1 MNYAS
6 YFTALF
12 KHSIVRRHNGHKLKR
27 KREKVYG
34 HFPFC
39 DNYLFTLSDFC
50 CFFVPQIKRC
60 GIKATVGSSRKECET
75 VAGEKWRGLKD
86 PENLRRATILLL
98 VLDTRFVLRQKSFG
112 NVWATKNRLMV
123 MMTTFACNFENALH
137 PKMSRKIG
145 SKLTFLE
152 DPQSLAWRHDN

>member
-12 KHSIVRRHNGHKLKR
+12 KHSIVRRHNSHKLKR

-60 GIKATVGSSRKECET
+60 GIKATVGVVGRNARLSQVRNEEVSKI
-75 VAGEKWRGLKD
+75 
-86 PENLRRATILLL
+86 LRI
-98 VLDTRFVLRQKSFG
+98 
-112 NVWATKNRLMV
+112 
-123 MMTTFACNFENALH
+123 
-137 PKMSRKIG
+137 
-145 SKLTFLE
+145 
-152 DPQSLAWRHDN
+152 